1 MHVNTKLLNW
11 RDACASLQA
20 TAHQRCTFGIP
31 TDISRPTAFR
41 LNGEHRRPFTQIRPK
56 PYLVQDILGWN
67 LTLIMQNAEE
77 KTFAF
82 GGPIPR
88 QKNIIKIPIQKF

>member
-1 MHVNTKLLNW
+1 MIAKSFKLE
-11 RDACASLQA
+11 RFLQTPPDLRA
-20 TAHQRCTFGIP
+20 LKGTLRIP

-67 LTLIMQNAEE
+67 LT
-77 KTFAF
+77 
-82 GGPIPR
+82 PY
-88 QKNIIKIPIQKF
+88 